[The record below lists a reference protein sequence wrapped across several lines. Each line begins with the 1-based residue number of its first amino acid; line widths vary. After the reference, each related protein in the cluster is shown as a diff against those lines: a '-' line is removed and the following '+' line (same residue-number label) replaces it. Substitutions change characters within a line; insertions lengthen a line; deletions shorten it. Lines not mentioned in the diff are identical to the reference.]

1 MMTHEL
7 AEKLRLAPNVP
18 VGVIGFGIQGLVAH
32 DEDDYIEVQDI
43 VLGDVWCLRDRWR
56 TIKGVQ
62 IKHTMDDITE

>member
-1 MMTHEL
+1 
-7 AEKLRLAPNVP
+7 
-18 VGVIGFGIQGLVAH
+18 VGVIGFGIQGLVSH
-32 DEDDYIEVQDI
+32 EEDDYVEVQDI